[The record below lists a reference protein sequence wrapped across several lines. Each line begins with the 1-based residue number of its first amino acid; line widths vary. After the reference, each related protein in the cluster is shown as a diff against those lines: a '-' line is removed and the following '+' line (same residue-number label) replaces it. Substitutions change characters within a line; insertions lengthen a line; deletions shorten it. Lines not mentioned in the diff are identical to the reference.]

1 MRLIVV
7 SGLAGAGKTVA
18 LKMLEDLGYYCID
31 NLPMELLHDAS
42 VATLNRHGL
51 DFDRMAVGID
61 ARTRHEELAAF
72 GSRIDTLRK
81 GGIETRVIYLHAS
94 DDVLLKR
101 FAETRRKHPLT
112 DDRTMLADAIALD
125 RQLLAPIAAQADFTF
140 DTSATNIHQ
149 LRDVVRNSVEA
160 TAEGELSILLQSFGF
175 KHGVPPAVD
184 FVFDVRCL
192 PNPHWEPALRE
203 LTGRDRAV
211 ADYLEQHV
219 ETGRM
224 LDDIGSFLL
233 RWLPEFMRENRAYV
247 TIAIGCTGGRHRSVY
262 LIEQLARHLQ
272 SDHARILVRHNEIP

>member
-1 MRLIVV
+1 GHRPARAQQEQLEPEQRLTGVHVSGPGRGLRHSRAQLPCTCDRNAYRKGALHWNNPEANMRLIVV

-125 RQLLAPIAAQADFTF
+125 RQLLA
-140 DTSATNIHQ
+140 
-149 LRDVVRNSVEA
+149 
-160 TAEGELSILLQSFGF
+160 
-175 KHGVPPAVD
+175 
-184 FVFDVRCL
+184 
-192 PNPHWEPALRE
+192 
-203 LTGRDRAV
+203 
-211 ADYLEQHV
+211 
-219 ETGRM
+219 
-224 LDDIGSFLL
+224 
-233 RWLPEFMRENRAYV
+233 
-247 TIAIGCTGGRHRSVY
+247 
-262 LIEQLARHLQ
+262 
-272 SDHARILVRHNEIP
+272 